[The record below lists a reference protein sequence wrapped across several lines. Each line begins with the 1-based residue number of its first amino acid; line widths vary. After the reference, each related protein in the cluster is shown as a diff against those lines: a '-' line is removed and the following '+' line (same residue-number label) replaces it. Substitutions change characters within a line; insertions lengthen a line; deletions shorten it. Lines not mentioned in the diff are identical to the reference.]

1 MSSDAEDFVD
11 ANAAAGS
18 LREIF
23 AVDLTAATGRCD
35 SCGNTAVLAQ
45 ARLYTRAPGV
55 VARCVQCDAVLFR
68 LVQSPRRTWLDLRG
82 LAYLEITVE
91 VAAPAS

>member
-35 SCGNTAVLAQ
+35 SCGSTAVLAQ

-55 VARCVQCDAVLFR
+55 VARWVQCDAVLFR

-82 LAYLEITVE
+82 LAYLEITAE